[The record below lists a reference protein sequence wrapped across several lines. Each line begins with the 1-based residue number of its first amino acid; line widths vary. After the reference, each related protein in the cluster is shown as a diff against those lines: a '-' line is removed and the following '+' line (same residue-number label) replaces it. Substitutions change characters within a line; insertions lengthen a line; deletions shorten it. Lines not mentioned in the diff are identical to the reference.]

1 MPRFLIKASQSM
13 WFKNLTLYRITQWE
27 ETKESIAEKLT
38 RRALQSCTGLD
49 MQSIGWVSPKPEEA
63 SLAYQLGTQLLI
75 SLGIEKKLLP
85 ATVIN
90 QFTKARAAEIEE
102 EQGYKPGR
110 KEMKEIKEAMVDELL
125 PRAFAIRSK
134 VNAWIDPVD
143 GWMVIDAA
151 NLSKADELV
160 TQLVKTLDS
169 FSVSLIK
176 TKLSPSVAMTTWL
189 SANEAPPS
197 FSIDQDCELRGKGE
211 SGSTVRYV
219 RHALELDEIGKH
231 LKAGKEVTKMAMTW
245 NDKISFVMHDNLQL
259 KRIVPLDLIKDQAD
273 ANTDDDSFDTDFAI
287 MTGELTKL
295 IPAVID
301 ALGGEAKGLR

>member
-1 MPRFLIKASQSM
+1 M
-13 WFKNLTLYRITQWE
+13 WFKNLTLYRVTKWE
-27 ETKESIAEKLT
+27 ETPASLVEKLAK
-38 RRALQSCTGLD
+38 RALQSCSGLD
-49 MQSIGWVSPKPEEA
+49 MQRVGWVSPKAEDEP
-63 SLAYQLGTQLLI
+63 LVHQLGSQLLV

-90 QFTKARAAEIEE
+90 QFTKVRAAEIEE
-102 EQGYKPGR
+102 QQGYKPGR

-151 NLSKADELV
+151 NLAKADEVV
-160 TQLVKTLDS
+160 TQLVKTLEG

-176 TKLSPSVAMTTWL
+176 TKLSPSAAMTTWL
-189 SANEAPPS
+189 GANEAPAS
-197 FSIDQDCELRGKGE
+197 FTVDQDCELREKGE

-219 RHALELDEIGKH
+219 KHALELDEISKH

-245 NDKISFVMHDNLQL
+245 NDKISFVMHENLQL

-273 ANTDDDSFDTDFAI
+273 VNSEDDSFDTDFAI
-287 MTGELTKL
+287 MTGELKKL
-295 IPAVID
+295 IPSVVD
-301 ALGGEAKGLR
+301 ALGGEV